1 MEDPIELRKSFE
13 RAGRAAIR
21 VQQDANRATG
31 APMQDREIEARKWM
45 AELDEADA
53 LAAAEKRDARE
64 EETLSIARD
73 ANRIAS
79 RAERWAMYAA
89 IAAVVAL
96 VISIVNY
103 KS

>member
-13 RAGRAAIR
+13 LAGRPAIR
-21 VQQDANRATG
+21 VQQEANRATG
-31 APMQDREIEARKWM
+31 ASMQDREIEARKWL

-53 LAAAEKRDARE
+53 LAAAEKRNDRE
-64 EETLSIARD
+64 DETLSIARD

-89 IAAVVAL
+89 IAAVIAL
-96 VISIVNY
+96 IISIMNN
-103 KS
+103 KP